1 MAGRVAEARRALA
14 KAGGHLGDDGQGHS
28 APAVR
33 EMGGKG
39 RRTLDAFLVRRG
51 GGEKPALARIG
62 VEAGGGILA
71 MEGAGG
77 HEKEKIGR
85 AHV

>member
-14 KAGGHLGDDGQGHS
+14 KAGGHPGDDGQGHS

-39 RRTLDAFLVRRG
+39 RRTLDAFLVS
-51 GGEKPALARIG
+51 
-62 VEAGGGILA
+62 
-71 MEGAGG
+71 
-77 HEKEKIGR
+77 
-85 AHV
+85 